1 MAKGVEDIDG
11 VEEGQP
17 GELPP
22 AAARAVVEQGVGLR
36 DAVQAGVEHLRGM
49 QFNRHFEFCAQKMG
63 SKCDQMLGK
72 LQH

>member
-22 AAARAVVEQGVGLR
+22 AAARAVVEQGVRLR
-36 DAVQAGVEHLRGM
+36 DAVQAGVE
-49 QFNRHFEFCAQKMG
+49 
-63 SKCDQMLGK
+63 DLG
-72 LQH
+72 